1 MDIKQFLFR
10 SNIKGVLHEVM
21 AVSDTT
27 NVRVYK
33 TDGSYTMLS
42 DELTKLANSITTAN
56 DELYNKIMGFTDS
69 DKTIDEAYDTLK
81 EVAAYLEEHGDVV
94 TGFTNAI
101 ADLQNKVG
109 EYTIHYPLTSDYNYA
124 LGTTYYISDSGEVA
138 HYYSFESPVDVNS
151 ATDTCEFV
159 EEDGAIKFVVTRT
172 TEVDGVTTTETYT
185 ADVTVTT
192 DEPTEATNKT
202 AELGEFSSLTSE
214 IESSG
219 LVGDMVQVK
228 KDIQTLNTKTTTTDS
243 KLTSLEEVVGK
254 AAVEADEENGIEGSE
269 ATGLFKEIEDVK
281 DSMTKVTAS
290 ETNGNVNVDGE
301 EVTVYTHPEAGH
313 VHVVESEPVLSE
325 MVEGDIYL
333 QLSTTTV

>member
-10 SNIKGVLHEVM
+10 SKISGVLHEVM

-42 DELTKLANSITTAN
+42 DELTKLANSITTENAN
-56 DELYNKIMGFTDS
+56 LYNKIMGFTDS

-81 EVAAYLEEHGDVV
+81 EVATYLEEHGDAV
-94 TGFTNAI
+94 TGFTAAI
-101 ADLQNKVG
+101 AELQSKVG
-109 EYTIHYPLTSDYNYA
+109 EYVVHYPLAAEFNYA
-124 LGTTYYISDSGEVA
+124 LGTSYYISDSGEVA
-138 HYYSFESPVDVNS
+138 HYYSFVSPVDVNT

-159 EEDGAIKFVVTRT
+159 EEDGTIKFVVTRT
-172 TEVDGVTTTETYT
+172 SEVEDVVTTETYT
-185 ADVTVTT
+185 ADVTITT

-202 AELGEFSSLTSE
+202 AEIGEFGSLTPE
-214 IESSG
+214 IETSG

-228 KDIQTLNTKTTTTDS
+228 KDIQTLNTKTITTDS

-254 AAVEADEENGIEGSE
+254 AAVEADEENGVEASE
-269 ATGLFKEIEDVK
+269 ATGLFKEIENVRK
-281 DSMTKVTAS
+281 SSTKVTSS
-290 ETNGNVNVDGE
+290 ETNGNVNVDGK

-313 VHVVESEPVLSE
+313 IHVVESEPVLDE

>member
-1 MDIKQFLFR
+1 MDIKRFLFT
-10 SNIKGVLHEVM
+10 SKINGVLHDVM

-33 TDGSYTMLS
+33 TDGTYTMLS
-42 DELTKLANSITTAN
+42 DELTKLANSITSAN

-94 TGFTNAI
+94 TGFATAI
-101 ADLQNKVG
+101 SALQNKVG
-109 EYTIHYPLTSDYNYA
+109 EYVVHYPLAADYNYA

-159 EEDGAIKFVVTRT
+159 EEDGALKFVVTRT
-172 TEVDGVTTTETYT
+172 TEVDGVPTTETYT

-202 AELGEFSSLTSE
+202 AEIGEFSSLTPE
-214 IESSG
+214 IETSG

-228 KDIQTLNTKTTTTDS
+228 KDIETLNTKTTTTDS
-243 KLTSLEEVVGK
+243 KLTALEDIVGK
-254 AAVEADEENGIEGSE
+254 EAVEADEENGIEGSE
-269 ATGLFKEIEDVK
+269 ATGIFKKIQEVK
-281 DSMTKVTAS
+281 ESSTKVVAS
-290 ETNGNVNVDGE
+290 ETNGNINVDGE
-301 EVTVYTHPEAGH
+301 DVQVYAHPEANH
-313 VHVVESEPVLSE
+313 VHIVESEPVVE
-325 MVEGDIYL
+325 DMVEGDVYL
-333 QLSTTTV
+333 QLSTTSV

>member
-1 MDIKQFLFR
+1 MDIQRFLFHTKI
-10 SNIKGVLHEVM
+10 SGVLHEVM

-33 TDGSYTMLS
+33 TDGTYTMLS

-94 TGFTNAI
+94 AGFTSAI
-101 ADLQNKVG
+101 SELQNKVG
-109 EYTIHYPLTSDYNYA
+109 EYVIHYPLTAEFNYA

-138 HYYSFESPVDVNS
+138 HYYSFVSPVDVNT

-172 TEVDGVTTTETYT
+172 TEVDGVPTTETYT

-202 AELGEFSSLTSE
+202 AEIGEFSSLTPE

-219 LVGDMVQVK
+219 LVGDMVQAK
-228 KDIQTLNTKTTTTDS
+228 KDIQNLNTMTDTTNS

-254 AAVEADEENGIEGSE
+254 AAVEADAENGIEGSD
-269 ATGLFKEIEDVK
+269 ATGLFKEIEDVR
-281 DSMTKVTAS
+281 DSMTKVEDS
-290 ETNGNVNVDGE
+290 ETNGNIIVNGE
-301 EVTVYTHPEAGH
+301 EVQVYAHPEANH
-313 VHVVESEPVLSE
+313 VHIVESEPVVE
-325 MVEGDIYL
+325 NMVEGDVYL